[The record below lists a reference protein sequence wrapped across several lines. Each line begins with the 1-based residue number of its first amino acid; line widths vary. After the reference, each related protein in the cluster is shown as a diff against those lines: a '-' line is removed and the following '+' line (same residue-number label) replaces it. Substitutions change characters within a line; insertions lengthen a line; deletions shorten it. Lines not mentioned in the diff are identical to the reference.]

1 MKKRGFT
8 LIELLAVIIILAI
21 VALVAVPV
29 ILNVIDNAKKGALKD
44 SVYNLTKAAENYIA
58 LEEARGNE
66 INWNTNKITNEKYI
80 SFNLSNKEE
89 VKKLN
94 VKGSV
99 PNKGRVEITKKGDTF
114 VVAIDNNLC
123 AKKNYGEHL
132 VNLLSLNSDNICMLT
147 ASSDDLSSDD
157 TNDIIATI
165 TNLSGRVEELENKN
179 TTLENKVN
187 KIEGET
193 IDKIYPVGSIYI
205 STNLNKVEDVEGKF
219 GGEWETYGNGRVL
232 RGTIGESG
240 ETGGLENVQLTT
252 ANLPEHSHS
261 YTPAGTI
268 KSTFNGDS
276 VKSTS
281 TGSGYSL
288 KYNTTGTNNASTG
301 NQSANH
307 THSIPALS
315 GTAASSN
322 IGPLTFYGSSTYEA
336 NKTGYSSIKTESYYA
351 NSSGTASSWLLSASG
366 GAHAHTV
373 TTNASTTGAN
383 SANHTHKY
391 TNKYVTVVSGVEAHT
406 HNVTATGTVSSE
418 FTGTATTTNNT
429 GSNKPFSVLDPYIT
443 VYMYK
448 RVK

>member
-8 LIELLAVIIILAI
+8 LIELLAVIIILAVI
-21 VALVAVPV
+21 ALVAVPV

-94 VKGSV
+94 VKGSF

-165 TNLSGRVEELENKN
+165 TNLSGRVEELEKSKTELSNQIIELKDEN

-205 STNLNKVEDVEGKF
+205 STNLNKVEDVEKKF

-276 VKSTS
+276 VTTNS
-281 TGSGYSL
+281 TGAHTHSV
-288 KYNTTGTNNASTG
+288 NGTAISAGAHNHHMEIASTDTEAFG
-301 NQSANH
+301 YGLDGHDTFTNRVMVLSNTGRNTWASGEH
-307 THSIPALS
+307 THSIS
-315 GTAASSN
+315 GTA
-322 IGPLTFYGSSTYEA
+322 I
-336 NKTGYSSIKTESYYA
+336 
-351 NSSGTASSWLLSASG
+351 SAG
-366 GAHAHTV
+366 DHKHT
-373 TTNASTTGAN
+373 
-383 SANHTHKY
+383 
-391 TNKYVTVVSGVEAHT
+391 
-406 HNVTATGTVSSE
+406 VTATGSVLSS
-418 FTGTATTTNNT
+418 FTGTTSTTNKT
-429 GSNKPFSVLDPYIT
+429 GTNKAFSVLDPYIT